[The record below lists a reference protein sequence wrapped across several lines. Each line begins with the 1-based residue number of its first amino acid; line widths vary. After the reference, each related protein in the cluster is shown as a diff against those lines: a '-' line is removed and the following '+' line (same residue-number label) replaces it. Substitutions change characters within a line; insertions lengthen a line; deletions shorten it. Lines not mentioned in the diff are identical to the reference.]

1 MTDQS
6 VAEAFAQR
14 LRRFIDEKAYLNP
27 AAFSDMVADEV
38 VLHTPRFW
46 RPVTDRNWMIGIL
59 SMVPQAIE
67 GFAYHRQWIEGNEVV
82 MEFDGKVGDKKLHG
96 IDIFTLNE
104 RGQIASLTVFIRPP
118 NGLEA
123 LAEREDAM
131 LQQMFGVAKQDEFVK
146 R

>member
-1 MTDQS
+1 VTTPS
-6 VAEAFAQR
+6 IAAAFAGK
-14 LRRFIDEKAYLNP
+14 LRRFIDEKAYLDP
-27 AAFSDMVADEV
+27 AAFSEMVADEV
-38 VLHTPRFW
+38 VLHTLRFW

-82 MEFDGKVGDKKLHG
+82 MEFDGKVGDKALHG

-104 RGQIASLTVFIRPP
+104 RGQISSLTVFIRPP

-123 LAEREDAM
+123 LAEREDAL
-131 LQQMFGVAKQDEFVK
+131 LQQMFGVARQDDFVK

>member
-1 MTDQS
+1 MTDRDI
-6 VAEAFAQR
+6 AEAFANR
-14 LRRFIDEKAYLNP
+14 LREFIDQRTYLDP
-27 AAFSDMVADEV
+27 TAFDSMVADEV

-67 GFAYHRQWIEGNEVV
+67 GFAYHRQWIDGNEVV
-82 MEFDGKVGDKKLHG
+82 MEFDGKVGDKNLHG
-96 IDIFTLNE
+96 IDIFSLNE

-131 LQQMFGVAKQDEFVK
+131 LKQMFGVARQDDFIK